1 MDDSRAR
8 AYCFESFRLDPRS
21 RELRAAD
28 GTLVPLTA
36 KAFDTLL
43 YLVEQRHRL
52 VGKDELIAAVWP
64 GRVVEENNLSQAISA
79 LRRAL
84 GTDAREHRF
93 LVTVPGRGYRF
104 VAEVREGP
112 VPVAEHATL
121 DAIPPLPGTVA
132 VADRAALPVPGAGR
146 AAWLGALL
154 FLGGL
159 AGVVAWRVIA
169 PGASSMPAAVTEP
182 VALAVLPFRPLSP
195 DADDPLLGLGLA
207 DTLVTRLGRSPGLRV
222 RALASARRL
231 DGAGA
236 AATDATAAAQALG
249 ADYVVDGST
258 QRQGE
263 RLRVNARLLAADDG
277 RVLWAETFD
286 TGYERVFTLQD
297 RIGDAVVAA
306 LALHPLPAPAR
317 PPSPCDGD
325 DARAYRA
332 LLRANYLQHRRDP
345 GAIAA
350 YHDAIRQDPTCS
362 RAYAGVA
369 IAYMFMAHNDAA
381 PREVFPL
388 ARAAIDQALRLDPDA
403 PEALTAH
410 GRYLQLHAWDWTGSE
425 AALRG
430 AIARAPSLAEAHFA
444 LAHLLVTTGRFDEGL
459 REAAQARELD
469 PLSPL
474 INALEAGFLT
484 AAGRTG
490 EAQARLQ
497 RALELE
503 PEFWI
508 ALLVRGGLALD
519 RNDPVAAIADLRRA
533 SERTGGAS
541 QVLAVLAAA
550 HMAAGERAAADA
562 VLEDLQGRAGQGYVP
577 PINLA
582 AVHLALGDP
591 ARALDLL
598 ERAREQRD
606 IRLAFLQVDARWNGL
621 RGEPRFQ
628 ALARSLGL
636 QGGAATGRF

>member
-1 MDDSRAR
+1 MDDPRAR

-21 RELRAAD
+21 RELHGPD
-28 GTLVPLTA
+28 GALVPLTA

-52 VGKDELIAAVWP
+52 VGKDELLAAVWP

-104 VAEVREGP
+104 VAEVRDGP
-112 VPVAEHATL
+112 VPDAEPNL
-121 DAIPPLPGTVA
+121 RAIPDSPGTVA
-132 VADRAALPVPGAGR
+132 AADRAAPRAPGAGH

-154 FLGGL
+154 FLGAL
-159 AGVVAWRVIA
+159 AGVVAWRWIA
-169 PGASSMPAAVTEP
+169 PDTPPSTPAAVAAP

-195 DADDPLLGLGLA
+195 DADDPLLALGLA

-231 DGAGA
+231 EGAGA
-236 AATDATAAAQALG
+236 AASDATAAARALG
-249 ADYVVDGST
+249 ADYVVEGST

-286 TGYERVFTLQD
+286 TGDERVFTLQD
-297 RIGDAVVAA
+297 RIGDAVIAA
-306 LALHPLPAPAR
+306 LALRPLPVPAR

-325 DARAYRA
+325 DAGAYRA
-332 LLRANYLQHRRDP
+332 LLRAHYLQHRRDP
-345 GAIAA
+345 GTIPA
-350 YHDAIRQDPTCS
+350 YHDAIRHDPTCS
-362 RAYAGVA
+362 RAYAGMA

-388 ARAAIDQALRLDPDA
+388 ARAAIDRALQLDPDA
-403 PEALTAH
+403 PEALVAH
-410 GRYLQLHAWDWTGSE
+410 GRYLQLHAWDWPASE
-425 AALRG
+425 AALRR

-444 LAHLLVTTGRFDEGL
+444 LAHLLVTTGRFEEGL

-469 PLSPL
+469 PLSPF
-474 INALEAGFLT
+474 INALEGGFLS
-484 AAGRTG
+484 AAGRPA
-490 EAQARLQ
+490 EAQVRL
-497 RALELE
+497 RHALELE
-503 PEFWI
+503 PDFWI

-519 RNDPVAAIADLRRA
+519 QGEPAAAIADLQRA

-550 HMAAGERAAADA
+550 HIAAGERAAAAA
-562 VLEDLQGRAGQGYVP
+562 VLEDLQDRASQAYVP
-577 PINLA
+577 PISLA
-582 AVHLALGDP
+582 AVHLALGDR
-591 ARALDLL
+591 AGALDLL
-598 ERAREQRD
+598 ERARDERD
-606 IRLAFLQVDARWNGL
+606 IRIAFLQVDARWNGV
-621 RGEPRFQ
+621 RDEPRFQ

-636 QGGAATGRF
+636 HGGAASGRF